1 MKQLALKLKT
11 WGGKRKGAGRRPN
24 AAKADVSHLRRAGF
38 AARHPVHVTMRLLSG
53 VGFLRAFSRARAI
66 EDALRAVKERF
77 GLRVVHYSIQGNHL
91 HLIVECDEP
100 TALSR
105 AIQGLAVRL
114 ARALNRLAGRTGKVF
129 SDRFHAHVL
138 KTMREVANVVRYV
151 LENFRYHLREDVAP
165 QGADPCSSAAW
176 LGPVLR
182 TIPPSRRLGHGFCDT
197 VHPQPGHR
205 KEKNAFRLL
214 GQCSTSCPCGQ
225 RGLLAGV
232 AARESRQV
240 LSASVRAVQTAS

>member
-1 MKQLALKLKT
+1 
-11 WGGKRKGAGRRPN
+11 
-24 AAKADVSHLRRAGF
+24 
-38 AARHPVHVTMRLLSG
+38 MRLLSG

-138 KTMREVANVVRYV
+138 KTMREVANGSGTCSRTSGITCVKTSS
-151 LENFRYHLREDVAP
+151 P
-165 QGADPCSSAAW
+165 QGADPCSSAHG
-176 LGPVLR
+176 LGPVAFGRFPHHVASDMASATRCTR
-182 TIPPSRRLGHGFCDT
+182 TRPP
-197 VHPQPGHR
+197 
-205 KEKNAFRLL
+205 
-214 GQCSTSCPCGQ
+214 
-225 RGLLAGV
+225 
-232 AARESRQV
+232 
-240 LSASVRAVQTAS
+240 